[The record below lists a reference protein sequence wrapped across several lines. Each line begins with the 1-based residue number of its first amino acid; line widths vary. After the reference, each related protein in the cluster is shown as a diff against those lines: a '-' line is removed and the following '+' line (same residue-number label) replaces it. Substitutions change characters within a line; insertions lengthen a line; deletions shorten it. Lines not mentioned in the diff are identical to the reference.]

1 MELKE
6 LREKPLLRGA
16 HSGRVSPSLW
26 LLVVIW
32 GRPGEEGREKDGGV
46 PGQGLLVREV
56 VSGPGK
62 NQEEEDKSQ
71 TLDT

>member
-1 MELKE
+1 MELKG

-16 HSGRVSPSLW
+16 RCGQISPSLW
-26 LLVVIW
+26 SLVTIW
-32 GRPGEEGREKDGGV
+32 GRPGEAGREKEGGA

-62 NQEEEDKSQ
+62 NQEEED
-71 TLDT
+71 TGYLV